1 MALGLV
7 RAAQGRDEQAELLL
21 RSAAEGFALTQFRGA
36 EPESVRALIEFLE
49 ERDRAD
55 DAAPFR
61 ARLAQLEVAA
71 PAISAAKIA

>member
-49 ERDRAD
+49 ERGRAD